1 MPPLVGELEL
11 GQLLVA
17 GGFLSTI
24 ELDALLKQ
32 ETSDGMIL
40 LLGEVMITE
49 ELITEKQF
57 DQVLAQQVR
66 LHVVEALRT
75 FADKLIQQKLLDE
88 SSRDRA
94 LASFAQRPP
103 AIELGTKAFLD
114 ILVAAGK
121 LRAELRNG
129 LTDKLEHLAQIHVQI
144 TVYGP
149 DLDVALE
156 EGVKLLRM
164 AYQHRLIRADQVLK
178 VLLIHIAQ
186 PTRPLREIAA
196 SVKLLSQDQLVALDR
211 AVASGIPG
219 IAGAAPA
226 SELASARAA
235 LAVEVP
241 DATPAPPP
249 LDPVESLG
257 LGMSTFEP
265 LATAADEPLA
275 PLEYEEATEVRRAS
289 QANDDDDEMISAPD
303 AAPVDE
309 SSSIPLAN
317 ETFVED
323 LPDLDDDS
331 FTPQADDAGSGTLY
345 DNKRV
350 RGSTNLRRPSR
361 EGTGVRSAGSSTSRR
376 TAAASGVHRAAA
388 SGSRRRQ
395 ASDGTPPPW
404 PLILGVGGL
413 ALALIIAIVLLNRG
427 GDPPLVP
434 VPKNDPPRIGPG
446 SGSGTSG
453 STGSGSVTPS
463 RPRPREI
470 LEEAARAIDK
480 ALAAN
485 NVDAARAALER
496 AKKTLEAGGGP
507 RDAWEEGYDAVEVK
521 VDQYVNA
528 GVDRLVK
535 EFEAALAARQFDVA
549 TKHIASVKKLAPND
563 SRDTAKDMERRL
575 REAEAVKGSDED
587 GPGSE

>member
-94 LASFAQRPP
+94 LASFAERPP

-129 LTDKLEHLAQIHVQI
+129 LTEKLEHLAQVHVQI

-149 DLDVALE
+149 DLDVALD

-178 VLLIHIAQ
+178 MLLIHIAQ

-241 DATPAPPP
+241 DAPPAPPP

-265 LATAADEPLA
+265 LATTADEPLA

-289 QANDDDDEMISAPD
+289 QADDDEETISAPD

-331 FTPQADDAGSGTLY
+331 FTPQTDDPGSGTLY

-361 EGTGVRSAGSSTSRR
+361 EGPGVRGAGSSTSRR

-404 PLILGVGGL
+404 PLILGAGGL
-413 ALALIIAIVLLNRG
+413 AVALLIAIVLLNRG
-427 GDPPLVP
+427 GDPPQVP
-434 VPKNDPPRIGPG
+434 VPKNDPPRIGSG
-446 SGSGTSG
+446 SGSGAGG
-453 STGSGSVTPS
+453 STGSATVTPS
-463 RPRPREI
+463 RQKPREI
-470 LEEAARAIDK
+470 LEEASRAIDK

-496 AKKTLEAGGGP
+496 AKKSLEAGGGP

-521 VDQYVNA
+521 VDQHVNA

-535 EFEAALAARQFDVA
+535 EFEAALAARQFDAA
-549 TKHIASVKKLAPND
+549 TRHIASVKKLAPND
-563 SRDTAKDMERRL
+563 PRDTAKDMERRL
-575 REAEAVKGSDED
+575 REAETDKGSD
-587 GPGSE
+587 